1 MLLVCTN
8 EETEKFQNM
17 TLLLF
22 VERRVVV
29 HVVVAQGFHYVYVI
43 TLLNK

>member
-22 VERRVVV
+22 VERVVV
-29 HVVVAQGFHYVYVI
+29 RVVVAQGFHYVYVI